1 MKHTTSSWLLGL
13 GLWAVIGLAQGAER
27 FSYSG
32 DGTEVTDNATGLIWK
47 RCPEGMTWVSNTCT
61 GPAAKYAHQE
71 ALQHAQTQ
79 ASAGWRLPN
88 VKELSSIADRSRAN
102 PAIDPTAFPNT
113 PSDRFWSSS
122 PYVGSSSNA
131 WFVHFSSGSVYGS
144 YDRINNY
151 YVRLVR

>member
-1 MKHTTSSWLLGL
+1 MKQKTTSCLLGM
-13 GLWAVIGLAQGAER
+13 GLLAAVGLTYGAER
-27 FSYSG
+27 FSYSNNG
-32 DGTEVTDNATGLIWK
+32 SEVTDIATGLKWK
-47 RCPEGMTWVSNTCT
+47 RCPEGMTWGGDACT
-61 GPAAKYAHQE
+61 GSATKYTHVG

-102 PAIDPTAFPNT
+102 PAIDLTAFPNT

-122 PYVGSSSNA
+122 PYVGNSDYAWIVDFSDGGVSNN
-131 WFVHFSSGSVYGS
+131 GRG
-144 YDRINNY
+144 NGN